1 MFRKFASLGQR
12 RPVRLRVAMF
22 VAVTCLAAAN
32 APTEAGTVHGRLDL
46 PPAPARPATTS
57 HGFLAALPNLLA
69 PIRSTDPTPYMFVM
83 LDAGTPMPAAAAQI
97 ELAIVGERFSQTLLA
112 LPMNAELVIK
122 NSSNT
127 PRALRIAE
135 APQLLP
141 KVQINPTGKQAFRPL
156 KAGDVYTISDSEA
169 MHLTATV
176 VVTPSMWVAPVS
188 PDGKFEFANIP
199 EGKYAIKVYYKS
211 GWIDKPEPDSVTVT
225 ASGKVELRT
234 KIPAGFP
241 VKK

>member
-1 MFRKFASLGQR
+1 MGAAMVAGIASL
-12 RPVRLRVAMF
+12 LTVA
-22 VAVTCLAAAN
+22 
-32 APTEAGTVHGRLDL
+32 APATAGTVHGRLDL
-46 PPAPARPATTS
+46 PPAPPRPATAS

-69 PIRSTDPTPYMFVM
+69 PIRSADPTPLMFVM
-83 LDAGTPMPAAAAQI
+83 LDASTPMPAATAQI
-97 ELAIVGERFSQTLLA
+97 ELAIVGERFSQTLVA
-112 LPMNAELVIK
+112 LPMNAEMVIK
-122 NSSNT
+122 NASNT

-156 KAGDVYTISDSEA
+156 KAGDVYTISDAEA
-169 MHLTATV
+169 PHLTATV
-176 VVTPSMWVAPVS
+176 VVTPSMWVAPVAA
-188 PDGKFEFANIP
+188 DGKFEFANIP
-199 EGKYAIKVYYKS
+199 EGKYAVKVYYKS
-211 GWIDKPEPDSVTVT
+211 GWIDKPEPDAVTVT